1 MNDID
6 LRIHKINQERDR
18 QKLYNWYRNGREH
31 KMPSIMQAAL
41 KRAIDLRAEGFEPND
56 DFEDAVFHALAGY
69 EIVLSIKNNRRVA
82 ANRTRNLLKRRTPQE
97 ALEFLVSVSNEIYGF
112 QTLADMQ
119 LAEFTFESVVVRF
132 PNLFTPEQIE
142 KAQRRLDDIFENR
155 GADFVYP
162 EITKN
167 LF

>member
-1 MNDID
+1 MVN
-6 LRIHKINQERDR
+6 
-18 QKLYNWYRNGREH
+18 
-31 KMPSIMQAAL
+31 
-41 KRAIDLRAEGFEPND
+41 
-56 DFEDAVFHALAGY
+56 
-69 EIVLSIKNNRRVA
+69 
-82 ANRTRNLLKRRTPQE
+82 
-97 ALEFLVSVSNEIYGF
+97 VSNESYGF

-155 GADFVYP
+155 GEDFVYP
-162 EITKN
+162 ELTKN

>member
-1 MNDID
+1 
-6 LRIHKINQERDR
+6 
-18 QKLYNWYRNGREH
+18 
-31 KMPSIMQAAL
+31 MPSIMQAAL

-97 ALEFLVSVSNEIYGF
+97 ALEFLVSVSNESYGF

-132 PNLFTPEQIE
+132 PNLFTPEQVE

-162 EITKN
+162 EISKN